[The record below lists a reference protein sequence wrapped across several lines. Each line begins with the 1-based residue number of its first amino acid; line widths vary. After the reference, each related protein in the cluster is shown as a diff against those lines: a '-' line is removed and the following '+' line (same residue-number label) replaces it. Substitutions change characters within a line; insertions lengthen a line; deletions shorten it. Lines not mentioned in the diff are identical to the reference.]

1 MKNWFANLTM
11 MAFASFLLAAC
22 GGDSGTTNSA
32 PKISDADYEASSFSD
47 LPACNSARKGKTAI
61 VAGFV
66 DTKYVCDCREWVDV
80 EMQQMIDE
88 GLDRARNN
96 RTNDPILDSL
106 FDLYDKTQR
115 ALGCS
120 DTYSY
125 SDERQEDGVEK
136 EKVSSSHS
144 SSSKHSS
151 SSSSALETSS
161 SSEASSSSSFST
173 PSNDG
178 SVYDEEKNTLTDLR
192 DGQTYRTT
200 VIGSQTWMAENLNY
214 ETENSYCYK
223 DKGYHC
229 DTYGRLYPWAAA
241 MDNVGKWSGSGKD
254 CGDGKTCSAT
264 YLVRGVCPEGWRL
277 PNIVDWETLITTVGG
292 SAIAGR
298 MLKADSGWNNADGG
312 KSGNGTDAYSFSAL
326 PAGDITISYSD
337 IGYATYFWSSSETD
351 IFTAVAM
358 TLYKD
363 RDNGM
368 MSLAYKSRSFS
379 VRCLK
384 DDRFVPGR
392 NSVETTDPT
401 VLLDLRDGR
410 TYRTVVIGSQT
421 WMAEN
426 LNYRTRNSVCYGEEY
441 STSIDLNYCSMYG
454 HLYTWSAAMDSAG
467 TWSES
472 GKGCGNPPV
481 GKSVSCSPKSTTR
494 GVCPEGWHLPSLDE
508 WNTLI
513 TTVGGMDVAGKMLMS
528 TSGWTKKVGATI
540 VGEEGGTDAYSFTAL
555 PSGYKHTGLYG
566 SFGDA
571 AFFWGFTE
579 YGDDHAYKVGLGRDY
594 GEGYL
599 GVHAVDLFYT
609 DWYSVR
615 CVKD

>member
-1 MKNWFANLTM
+1 
-11 MAFASFLLAAC
+11 
-22 GGDSGTTNSA
+22 
-32 PKISDADYEASSFSD
+32 
-47 LPACNSARKGKTAI
+47 
-61 VAGFV
+61 
-66 DTKYVCDCREWVDV
+66 
-80 EMQQMIDE
+80 
-88 GLDRARNN
+88 
-96 RTNDPILDSL
+96 
-106 FDLYDKTQR
+106 
-115 ALGCS
+115 
-120 DTYSY
+120 
-125 SDERQEDGVEK
+125 
-136 EKVSSSHS
+136 
-144 SSSKHSS
+144 
-151 SSSSALETSS
+151 
-161 SSEASSSSSFST
+161 
-173 PSNDG
+173 
-178 SVYDEEKNTLTDLR
+178 
-192 DGQTYRTT
+192 
-200 VIGSQTWMAENLNY
+200 MAENLNY

-229 DTYGRLYPWAAA
+229 DTYGRLYTWAAA
-241 MDNVGKWSGSGKD
+241 MDSVGKWSESGKD

-312 KSGNGTDAYSFSAL
+312 ESGNGTDAYSFSAL
-326 PAGDITISYSD
+326 PAGSMTTSYSTN
-337 IGYATYFWSSSETD
+337 IGRTTYFWSSSETD
-351 IFTAVAM
+351 IFNAVAM
-358 TLYKD
+358 TLDEY

-368 MSLAYKSRSFS
+368 MSLAYKFRLFS

-528 TSGWTKKVGATI
+528 TSGWEDEV
-540 VGEEGGTDAYSFTAL
+540 GTDAYSFTAL
-555 PSGYKHTGLYG
+555 PSGYKDLSLYHLLG
-566 SFGDA
+566 AA

-579 YGDDHAYKVGLGRDY
+579 YGDDHAYKVELSRDR
-594 GEGYL
+594 GAGYL
-599 GVHAVDLFYT
+599 GVHAAYMFYT
-609 DWYSVR
+609 YWYSVR